1 MRELFD
7 KDELTTFA
15 KALSSDMRVN
25 ILLYVAQNPGI
36 GLKELADHFAVSRA
50 AITQNIKIL
59 STAGLIELGQSDED
73 STARKGCFVPED
85 RFLLDF
91 HRQILTQK
99 IYTTEIPI
107 GQYSNC
113 SITPTCGIATEQELI
128 GKVDEPVYFDD
139 PRRFAAGIL
148 WFSIGFVEYRLPN
161 YLQKGQKLTE
171 LQLSFEVS
179 SEAPGIAENWPSDLI
194 FSLNDVEIGSWTSPG
209 DYGEVHGRFTPSWWD
224 PNWNQYG
231 LLKLLSI
238 NEHGTYMDGR
248 MISPQNIHSL
258 NLNHESELRFR
269 LSAPADAVNTGGCT
283 LFGRGFGNYNQGLK
297 FNIIYTEE

>member
-1 MRELFD
+1 MNTLINELFD

-25 ILLYVAQNPGI
+25 ILLWVAQNPGI

-59 STAGLIELGQSDED
+59 SAAGLIELGQSDED

-128 GKVDEPVYFDD
+128 GKVDQ
-139 PRRFAAGIL
+139 PRRLWRSTRTLHPILVGPELESVRAVKATKHQRTRHLYGWPHDFAAEHPFAAPRPQKRTALPPVRPGRRRKH
-148 WFSIGFVEYRLPN
+148 WRLHAVWARVR
-161 YLQKGQKLTE
+161 
-171 LQLSFEVS
+171 QL
-179 SEAPGIAENWPSDLI
+179 
-194 FSLNDVEIGSWTSPG
+194 
-209 DYGEVHGRFTPSWWD
+209 
-224 PNWNQYG
+224 
-231 LLKLLSI
+231 
-238 NEHGTYMDGR
+238 
-248 MISPQNIHSL
+248 
-258 NLNHESELRFR
+258 
-269 LSAPADAVNTGGCT
+269 
-283 LFGRGFGNYNQGLK
+283 
-297 FNIIYTEE
+297 

>member
-1 MRELFD
+1 MNTLINELFD

-25 ILLYVAQNPGI
+25 ILLWVAQNPGI

-59 STAGLIELGQSDED
+59 LAAGLIELGQSDED

-113 SITPTCGIATEQELI
+113 SI
-128 GKVDEPVYFDD
+128 
-139 PRRFAAGIL
+139 PRPAA
-148 WFSIGFVEYRLPN
+148 LPQSRN
-161 YLQKGQKLTE
+161 
-171 LQLSFEVS
+171 
-179 SEAPGIAENWPSDLI
+179 
-194 FSLNDVEIGSWTSPG
+194 SLARWTSPG
-209 DYGEVHGRFTPSWWD
+209 DYGEVHGRFP
-224 PNWNQYG
+224 PPG
-231 LLKLLSI
+231 
-238 NEHGTYMDGR
+238 GTRTG
-248 MISPQNIHSL
+248 IST
-258 NLNHESELRFR
+258 
-269 LSAPADAVNTGGCT
+269 AC
-283 LFGRGFGNYNQGLK
+283 
-297 FNIIYTEE
+297 